1 MITNSKYPML
11 WCFAILFC
19 SSITLFSQKIMFT
32 PPETPIREVTE
43 TLHSVKITDPF
54 RWLED
59 KNNPEVIEWTKKQH
73 DATIEYVDKVSKK
86 YEGLDEEITAF
97 LDRDITSAP
106 SFQYG
111 REYFYSRKKGEQQSK
126 LFTRLDGKEIL
137 IFDPIAIDPTG
148 KTAITSFQPKKNSSI
163 ALIATQ
169 KKGDEINVYRIIDTK
184 TGTMIGNPIENAG
197 GISFCREE
205 GYVYFSPKSRETIDK
220 QIPQTV
226 YKHKLGTPHSQDILL
241 ASANDAKDFVSVYDP
256 TEVNVTVYSN
266 GDFYSNTVKI
276 QRHGIDKAPIEIYS
290 SKEFRAYS
298 GFHKDKIYTYTNHN
312 APKFKIMVADLKNP
326 QFENWKELIPESDD
340 VIESFEIS
348 DNHLIVQIKRE
359 LISRLK
365 VYTLDGK
372 FVTDITFPEIG
383 NVGGVS
389 YDEVSKKLRAS
400 QSSFTSP
407 STVYLIDESTWKTT
421 QIYREDVKLNT
432 KDIES
437 KFVYYPSK
445 DGTKIP
451 MYLVYKKGLK
461 LDGNNPTMLYGYGG
475 FNVGI
480 SPRFIG
486 TTASFIQR
494 GGVYAWAGLRGG
506 DEFGEEWHKAG
517 MLDKKQNVFDDC
529 IAAAEYLIKEKYT
542 NPQRLA
548 LKGGSNGGL
557 LVGAVITQRPELFK
571 VAFCLVPLL
580 DMIRYHKFLIARY
593 WIPEYGDPDKA
604 EDFQTLLKYSPYHT
618 IKKGVPLPTMFVSA
632 GENDTRVDPLHAKKF
647 VAMARLN
654 PAQKNPILLHIE
666 YDSGHGSGK
675 SVQQTVEGISRE
687 LRFMMT
693 ELGM

>member
-1 MITNSKYPML
+1 
-11 WCFAILFC
+11 
-19 SSITLFSQKIMFT
+19 MFT
-32 PPETPIREVTE
+32 PPETPVRPIFD
-43 TLHSVKITDPF
+43 TLHSVTMNDPF

-59 KNNPEVIEWTKKQH
+59 KTNPEVIEWTKKQH

-86 YEGLDEEITAF
+86 YDGLDEEITSF

-106 SFQYG
+106 SFQFG

-137 IFDPIAIDPTG
+137 IFDPLSIDPTG
-148 KTAITSFQPKKNSSI
+148 KTAITSFQPKINTSI

-184 TGTMIGNPIENAG
+184 TGKILGKPIENAG

-205 GYVYFSPKSRETIDK
+205 GYVYFSPKSRESIDK
-220 QIPQTV
+220 QIPQKV

-256 TEVNVTVYSN
+256 IEANVTLYSN
-266 GDFYSNTVKI
+266 GDFYSNTIKI
-276 QRHGIDKAPIEIYS
+276 QRHGIDNEPIEIYS
-290 SKEFRAYS
+290 SKEYRAYS
-298 GFHKDKIYTYTNHN
+298 SFHKDKIYFYTNHK
-312 APKFKIMVADLKNP
+312 APKFKIMVVDLQNP
-326 QFENWKELIPESDD
+326 QFENWKDLIPQSED
-340 VIESFEIS
+340 VIEGFEIT

-359 LISRLK
+359 LISQLK
-365 VYTLDGK
+365 VYTLNGK
-372 FVTDITFPEIG
+372 FVTDISFPEIG

-389 YDEVSKKLRAS
+389 FDEVSKKLRAS
-400 QSSFTSP
+400 VSSFTSP
-407 STVYLIDESTWKTT
+407 STVYLIDETTWKTT

-604 EDFQTLLKYSPYHT
+604 EDFKTLLQYSPYHN
-618 IKKGVPLPTMFVSA
+618 IKNGVPLPTMFVSA

-647 VAMARLN
+647 VAMARQN

-675 SVQQTVEGISRE
+675 SVKQTVEGLSRE
-687 LRFMMT
+687 MRFMMT

>member
-1 MITNSKYPML
+1 MKQNIQ
-11 WCFAILFC
+11 FATLCCVVSLLFT
-19 SSITLFSQKIMFT
+19 SPELYSQKPMFVPPTT
-32 PPETPIREVTE
+32 PQRPVTE
-43 TLHSVKITDPF
+43 VLHSTTLTDPF
-54 RWLED
+54 QWLED
-59 KNNPEVIEWTKKQH
+59 KSNPEVIDWTKKQH
-73 DATIEYVDKVSKK
+73 DATIKYVDEVSKK
-86 YEGLDEEITAF
+86 YDGLAEELTEFI
-97 LDRDITSAP
+97 DRDITTAP

-137 IFDPIAIDPTG
+137 IFDPIAIDPSG

-184 TGTMIGNPIENAG
+184 TGKVLGAPIENAG
-197 GISFCREE
+197 GISFCRED

-220 QIPQTV
+220 QIPQKV
-226 YKHKLGTPHSQDILL
+226 FKHKIGTPHSNDVLL
-241 ASANDAKDFVSVYDP
+241 TSANDAKDFVSVYDP
-256 TEVNVTVYSN
+256 NDANVTVYSA
-266 GDFYSNTVKI
+266 GDFYSNTVKL
-276 QRHGIDKAPIEIYS
+276 QRNGIDKEPKEIYS
-290 SKEFRAYS
+290 SKQFKAYI
-298 GFHKDKIYTYTNHN
+298 GFKNEKMYIFTNHN

-326 QFENWKELIPESDD
+326 EFANWKDLIPESEAVLEGYD
-340 VIESFEIS
+340 VTDKHI
-348 DNHLIVQIKRE
+348 IVQEKTE
-359 LISRLK
+359 LISKLK
-365 VYTLDGK
+365 VYTLDGT
-372 FVTDITFPEIG
+372 FVRVIEFPEIG
-383 NVGGVS
+383 TVAGVTF
-389 YDEVSKKLRAS
+389 DEVSKKLYAS
-400 QSSFTSP
+400 QTSFTSP
-407 STVYLIDESTWKTT
+407 STLYIIDEITWKLTS
-421 QIYREDVKLNT
+421 IFKEDVKLNT
-432 KDIES
+432 NDIES
-437 KFVYYPSK
+437 KMVYYPSK

-517 MLDKKQNVFDDC
+517 MMDQKQNVFDDC
-529 IAAAEYLIKEKYT
+529 ISAAEYLIKEKYT

-557 LVGAVITQRPELFK
+557 LVGAVLTQRPDLFK
-571 VAFCLVPLL
+571 VGFCLVPLL
-580 DMIRYHKFLIARY
+580 DMVRYHKFLIARY

-604 EDFQTLLKYSPYHT
+604 EDFGTLLQYSPYHN
-618 IKKGVPLPTMFVSA
+618 IKYGVSLPTMFVSA

-647 VAMARLN
+647 VAMAQQN
-654 PAQKNPILLHIE
+654 PSQKNPILLHIE

-675 SVQQTVEGISRE
+675 SVQQVVEGISRE
-687 LRFMMT
+687 MRFMMT